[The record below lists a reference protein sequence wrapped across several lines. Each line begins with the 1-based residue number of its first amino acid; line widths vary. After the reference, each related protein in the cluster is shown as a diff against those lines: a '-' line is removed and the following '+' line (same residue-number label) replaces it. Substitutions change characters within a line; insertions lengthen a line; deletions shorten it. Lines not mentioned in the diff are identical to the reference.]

1 MASTRHIQAAPTSR
15 KRSRALQ
22 DDGVFTASA
31 TSSEIP
37 PDLVTAKEGDEE
49 SLVYW
54 VLRNLYNFTIA
65 SCLYFLCCLKL
76 KDRAA
81 KLTGDQVD
89 GEKEVLINLNP
100 EEARIKE
107 KLRFHFM
114 NPFQKWKYPA
124 RRRFPWKFI
133 VQILSTIL
141 VTTQVGQYSKPCV
154 VVHIH
159 VLFTGHTQRVITQN
173 SLSFWNLYYIW
184 TS

>member
-1 MASTRHIQAAPTSR
+1 MASTRHVQATPMSR
-15 KRSRALQ
+15 KKSRVLKE
-22 DDGVFTASA
+22 DDVFTVSG

-76 KDRAA
+76 KERAA
-81 KLTGDQVD
+81 KLTGEQTD
-89 GEKEVLINLNP
+89 GEDEALISPEINP
-100 EEARIKE
+100 EEARIKD

-124 RRRFPWKFI
+124 RRRFPWKFM

-141 VTTQVGQYSKPCV
+141 VTAQVRQYSNYIY
-154 VVHIH
+154 IH
-159 VLFTGHTQRVITQN
+159 WLCIQYH
-173 SLSFWNLYYIW
+173 LSIIK
-184 TS
+184 SS

>member
-1 MASTRHIQAAPTSR
+1 MASTRHIQATSTSR
-15 KRSRALQ
+15 KKSRALRQ
-22 DDGVFTASA
+22 EDHDVFTVSG

-76 KDRAA
+76 KERAA
-81 KLTGDQVD
+81 KLTGQLDD
-89 GEKEVLINLNP
+89 EEEKLINT

-107 KLRFHFM
+107 RLRFHFM

-141 VTTQVGQYSKPCV
+141 VTAQVGQYNKS
-154 VVHIH
+154 
-159 VLFTGHTQRVITQN
+159 
-173 SLSFWNLYYIW
+173 
-184 TS
+184 